1 MVKSCLIDINFIY
14 MRVKCLSFH
23 DKKTGWSVRDIDFMR
38 LTLLVGASGVG
49 KTKILRSLLTLVN
62 ISKGRSENGAE
73 WSLSF
78 EIGTDSYIWRGAF
91 SVQDDESLDFLR
103 PNELSIPIE
112 YEYLTKNGEVIIDRT
127 SDYLQFNGQQTVKL
141 EADKSAISLL
151 KEEDVISPV
160 FQAINKIYMPR
171 TENAGGIRITPI
183 LSDNDAPIHD
193 LKSIKRLH
201 FLDPIDKLFLL
212 YKNKLSEFDII
223 KQKFI
228 EIFPLVTD
236 VDFTIGNSFNK
247 MSYPILRIHEVN
259 VEKWIV
265 QTDMSSGMYRTLSQ
279 LVTMVLAEDGDVIL
293 IDEFENSLGVN
304 CIEEVAELVLY
315 PDVDIQFILTSHH
328 PYIINNI
335 DFNKWKI
342 VVRDG
347 STVSVHSAEDLKIG
361 SHSKHDAFMQ
371 LIQTSAYKTGKA

>member
-1 MVKSCLIDINFIY
+1 
-14 MRVKCLSFH
+14 
-23 DKKTGWSVRDIDFMR
+23 
-38 LTLLVGASGVG
+38 
-49 KTKILRSLLTLVN
+49 
-62 ISKGRSENGAE
+62 
-73 WSLSF
+73 
-78 EIGTDSYIWRGAF
+78 
-91 SVQDDESLDFLR
+91 
-103 PNELSIPIE
+103 
-112 YEYLTKNGEVIIDRT
+112 
-127 SDYLQFNGQQTVKL
+127 
-141 EADKSAISLL
+141 
-151 KEEDVISPV
+151 
-160 FQAINKIYMPR
+160 MPR

-293 IDEFENSLGVN
+293 IDEAYSLTAKHGGEMDSFGQEALAQLMLELEEHCMDITRYVN
-304 CIEEVAELVLY
+304 LSKDEEKIDLAEVHKRLEKIERDITEARNEHNKYLKELGLKE
-315 PDVDIQFILTSHH
+315 IL
-328 PYIINNI
+328 
-335 DFNKWKI
+335 
-342 VVRDG
+342 
-347 STVSVHSAEDLKIG
+347 
-361 SHSKHDAFMQ
+361 
-371 LIQTSAYKTGKA
+371 

>member
-1 MVKSCLIDINFIY
+1 

-78 EIGTDSYIWRGAF
+78 EIGADSYIWHGAF

-112 YEYLTKNGEVIIDRT
+112 YERLTKNGEVIIDRT

-315 PDVDIQFILTSHH
+315 PEVDIQFILTSHH

-347 STVSVHSAEDLKIG
+347 SMVSVHSAKDLQIG

-371 LIQTSAYKTGKA
+371 LIQTSAYKTGKV